1 MDENCFGIDLRE
13 VPISEIWEKQINL
26 DYLVGAYHA
35 ISEHAPEVSFW
46 GTSDKEGHY
55 WIDKLTGTDEVRLQI
70 EEGLSAEE
78 IKAGWQDEIN
88 LFLEQRRP
96 YLLYEE

>member
-1 MDENCFGIDLRE
+1 MEKPEDIIKNPVTLEFVGLKPDASY
-13 VPISEIWEKQINL
+13 SESNL
-26 DYLVGAYHA
+26 ESA
-35 ISEHAPEVSFW
+35 IIGKLQELLL
-46 GTSDKEGHY
+46 GTMPQWHY